1 MALHNQLGALGE
13 EVAAHYLSQ
22 LEYRL
27 LERNW
32 RTGHL
37 EVDIIAE
44 YYGEIVFVE
53 VKTRSY
59 EAEYT
64 ALEAVDRAK
73 KKHLVRAAHD
83 YMHLHHLDAACRFD
97 IITVVGREAP
107 FQITHYIDAYSPQ
120 SIKRK
125 QQCNWS
131 F

>member
-27 LERNW
+27 LDRNW

-37 EVDIIAE
+37 EVDIIAD

-64 ALEAVDRAK
+64 ALEAVDRTK

-83 YMHLHHLDAACRFD
+83 YMHLHNLDAACRFD

-107 FQITHYIDAYSPQ
+107 FQVTHYIDAYSPK

>member
-37 EVDIIAE
+37 EVDIIAD

-64 ALEAVDRAK
+64 ALEAVDQRK
-73 KKHLVRAAHD
+73 STLGVLPTIICICTIWMPLVAST
-83 YMHLHHLDAACRFD
+83 L
-97 IITVVGREAP
+97 
-107 FQITHYIDAYSPQ
+107 
-120 SIKRK
+120 
-125 QQCNWS
+125 
-131 F
+131 

>member
-37 EVDIIAE
+37 EVDIIAD

-64 ALEAVDRAK
+64 ALEAVDRTK

-83 YMHLHHLDAACRFD
+83 YMHLHHLDACLLY
-97 IITVVGREAP
+97 TS
-107 FQITHYIDAYSPQ
+107 DAADEL
-120 SIKRK
+120 
-125 QQCNWS
+125 
-131 F
+131 

>member
-37 EVDIIAE
+37 EVDIIAD

-64 ALEAVDRAK
+64 ALEA
-73 KKHLVRAAHD
+73 
-83 YMHLHHLDAACRFD
+83 ACRFD

-107 FQITHYIDAYSPQ
+107 FQVTHYIDAYSPQ

>member
-37 EVDIIAE
+37 EVDIIAD

-64 ALEAVDRAK
+64 ALEAVDKAK
-73 KKHLVRAAHD
+73 KKAPRTCGSRLYA
-83 YMHLHHLDAACRFD
+83 Y
-97 IITVVGREAP
+97 AP
-107 FQITHYIDAYSPQ
+107 FGRRLPLRYNNGCWARGAFSGYALYRCVFSP
-120 SIKRK
+120 KY
-125 QQCNWS
+125 
-131 F
+131 